1 MTVVDQRQDTQ
12 TRRSHP
18 VRDALTHGQGL
29 AGVLI
34 VLVIAAAGIAAPL
47 LTNYGP
53 NEQIEGANLLG
64 ASAQHW
70 FGTDQVNRDVFTRS
84 LYGIRINLVIVLVA
98 VPLGAIIGSL
108 AGLISSINPVADVIA
123 QRIFDVIL
131 AFPLLILA
139 ITLVAIT
146 GPGIFPVVAVIVA
159 AEIPMFGRL
168 VRTSV
173 LKVRELP
180 FVESAE
186 VIGAGRWWVL
196 RKHVLPNVVEP
207 LSVQIALSMSV
218 AVFAESAMSF
228 LGIGVRPPDPSLG
241 SIISDA
247 IPNLDVNPAYA
258 VGPLIIVSGL
268 VLSFLLI
275 AQALGKARRI

>member
-1 MTVVDQRQDTQ
+1 MTVADQSVDERV
-12 TRRSHP
+12 RRSRP
-18 VRDALTHGQGL
+18 VRAALTHGQGL

-34 VLVIAAAGIAAPL
+34 LLVIAVAGIAAPL
-47 LTNYGP
+47 LTHYGP

-70 FGTDQVNRDVFTRS
+70 FGTDQVNRDVFARS

-108 AGLISSINPVADVIA
+108 AGLVSSINSVADVIA

-146 GPGIFPVVAVIVA
+146 GPGVAPVIAVIVA
-159 AEIPMFGRL
+159 AEIPLFGRL
-168 VRTSV
+168 VRTTV

-196 RKHVLPNVVEP
+196 RKHVLPNAVEP
-207 LSVQIALSMSV
+207 LGVQIALSMSV

-241 SIISDA
+241 SIIAGA
-247 IPNLDVNPAYA
+247 IPNLDANPAYA
-258 VGPLIIVSGL
+258 IGPLVIVSAL

-275 AQALGKARRI
+275 AQGLGKARRI